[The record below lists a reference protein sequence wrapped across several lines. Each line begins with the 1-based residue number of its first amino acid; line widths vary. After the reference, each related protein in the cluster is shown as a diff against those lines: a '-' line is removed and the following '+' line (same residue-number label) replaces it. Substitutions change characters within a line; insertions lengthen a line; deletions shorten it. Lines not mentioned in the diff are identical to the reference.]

1 MIAHVSWEH
10 SGLVQVGKPVG
21 PIASLASC
29 PANPPQAAP
38 SEFL

>member
-10 SGLVQVGKPVG
+10 SGLVRVGKPVG
-21 PIASLASC
+21 PITSLDSC
-29 PANPPQAAP
+29 PADPPRAVT